1 MAFSN
6 SIEQFNGLTVVDF
19 EGENNWQG
27 PGVAYRLREEYEDE
41 VSIKDR
47 LDALLQC
54 DGVDK
59 LTTLIIGAWSGA
71 CEGGSSE
78 GLIADLV
85 AAAPRLPAL
94 QALFIGEMT
103 FEECEISWIVQSDLS
118 PVLSAFP
125 KLQTLRIRGGSELSF
140 SRVQNSGLRELA
152 IEAGGIDR
160 SVLRQIF
167 LCDFP
172 NLEHLELMLGDGGYG
187 FDGSPED
194 LQPVLSGRLYPNLKF
209 LGLMNS
215 EIVNDIAPVVVNS
228 PVVERI
234 KVLDLSGGNLDNTGI
249 ASLHALSEH
258 ANLERLNISHHYCSE
273 LAVRELKAA
282 LSCEVDASDPQ
293 EADDEWRP
301 ILHAE

>member
-1 MAFSN
+1 MFTESL
-6 SIEQFNGLTVVDF
+6 EEFNGLTIVDF
-19 EGENNWQG
+19 NDVDQWQG

-41 VSIKDR
+41 VSVKDR
-47 LDALLQC
+47 LDALLEC

-71 CEGGSSE
+71 CEGDSSE
-78 GLIADLV
+78 GLVADLV
-85 AAAPRLPAL
+85 AAAPKLPAL

-103 FEECEISWIVQSDLS
+103 YEECEISWIKQSDVS
-118 PVLSAFP
+118 PILSAYP
-125 KLQTLRIRGGSELSF
+125 KLQTLRIRGGEGLHF
-140 SRVQNSGLRELA
+140 SRVQNSSLRELA
-152 IEAGGIDR
+152 IETGGLER
-160 SVLRQIF
+160 SVLREIF

-194 LQPVLSGRLYPNLKF
+194 LQPVLSGRLYPKLQF

-228 PVVERI
+228 PIVERI
-234 KVLDLSGGNLDNTGI
+234 KILDLSGGNLEDTGI
-249 ASLHALSEH
+249 ASLQAL
-258 ANLERLNISHHYCSE
+258 ADYKNLKRLNISHHYCSE
-273 LAVRELKAA
+273 AAVSQLKAA
-282 LSCEVDASDPQ
+282 LACEVDASDAKD
-293 EADDEWRP
+293 ADDEWRP